1 MPPSESE
8 LPKKYKTFH
17 PYRDRPLGLG
27 RRLPVALPAWR
38 SAKISAM
45 RVWVD
50 CTAAAHPLVLRPIV
64 ERLEARG
71 DEVFV
76 TAREYG
82 QTLGILERLEI
93 PFTVVGEHGGGS
105 RLGKGAA
112 LAARSAKLARVVWR
126 RRPDLAVAHG
136 SVDLAV
142 VSALLRIPSA
152 QMQDY
157 EFAGRQR
164 RISFRVARRV
174 LVPDAIP
181 VERLERIGAK
191 RSKLVRYP
199 GLKEE
204 YYLADFEPDP
214 AVLDELGLDR
224 EKVLVV
230 VRPPPE
236 TSEYHARNDLY
247 GAVLRR
253 LADAE
258 RGAVGAGM
266 GRPGVQAVV
275 IPRTEPQGEAVRA
288 LGAANLIV
296 PERAIDAQSLIAFAD
311 LVVSAG
317 GTMNREAVALGTPV
331 FTTFAGR
338 MGGVDEALIAAGR
351 LRVLGDP
358 AELELRKRES
368 PVGVLQ
374 RRDPDLLVEG
384 VLGAVEAV
392 RGLSR

>member
-1 MPPSESE
+1 
-8 LPKKYKTFH
+8 
-17 PYRDRPLGLG
+17 
-27 RRLPVALPAWR
+27 
-38 SAKISAM
+38 M

-71 DEVFV
+71 HEVFV

-82 QTLGILERLEI
+82 QTLGVLERLGI
-93 PFTVVGEHGGGS
+93 PYTSVGSHGGAS
-105 RLGKGAA
+105 ALGKVAA
-112 LAARSAKLARVVWR
+112 LAGRSPRLARLVRR
-126 RRPDLAVAHG
+126 RRPDLAIAHG
-136 SVDLAV
+136 SVDLAL

-152 QMQDY
+152 QLQDY
-157 EFAGRQR
+157 EFAGWQR
-164 RISFRVARRV
+164 RISFGVARRV

-191 RSKLVRYP
+191 GSKLVRYP

-236 TSEYHARNDLY
+236 TSEYHAPNDVY
-247 GAVLRR
+247 WSVIER
-253 LADAE
+253 LAGAAE
-258 RGAVGAGM
+258 
-266 GRPGVQAVV
+266 VQAVV
-275 IPRTEPQGEAVRA
+275 IPRTGRQADELRRFNF
-288 LGAANLIV
+288 ANLRV
-296 PERAIDAQSLIAFAD
+296 PSRAIDAQSLIAFAD

-331 FTTFAGR
+331 FTTFAGL
-338 MGGVDEALIAAGR
+338 MGGVDEALIAEGR

-358 AELELRKRES
+358 AELPLRKRET
-368 PVGVLQ
+368 PVGVVR

-384 VLGAVEAV
+384 VLGAAEAV
-392 RGLSR
+392 SGLSR